1 MKVIDEIL
9 NEWSYRCHDGIVD
22 LTNPD
27 KVKILFE
34 ILKPMLKES
43 IDDDIL
49 NMLTNIEDTETKDKV
64 LKFLQNVN
72 KKEDKEEISQEK
84 KEMSPQSFK
93 IIHNKIEPYL
103 LNKGLPED
111 KILTIIAKFAKED
124 EEESLIKYYQKAH
137 KFDVNTDLSI
147 LDIPKKELNPNII
160 DSVYGLMRGSSG
172 TKGVGKEEYFLVAF
186 YSNVEKRKEGDL
198 TIDGEDYEVKGTSAF
213 VSDLTRGSFKEDVK
227 PHLEDFIEN
236 LIKESKS
243 KDILNKENK
252 TLEANLISI
261 LDKVKTEW
269 PDKIELMYKEY
280 VKTIKTTNNQ
290 ISNSDINQ
298 LFISNLQKE
307 LSKIYNNIDL
317 SSIAK
322 ENSFFINTFKKSI
335 AKNLIDNLKKDEKY
349 LFVSPEGK
357 IKVMQN
363 NEDLKKAIDKSEIKI
378 TALSDAIPRL
388 TFSQL

>member
-1 MKVIDEIL
+1 MNVIDNIL
-9 NEWSYRCHDGIVD
+9 LEWSYRCPDGIVD
-22 LTNPD
+22 MNDPN

-34 ILKPMLKES
+34 ILKPILKES

-49 NMLTNIEDTETKDKV
+49 NILTNIDDTETKDKV

-160 DSVYGLMRGSSG
+160 DSIYGLMRGSSG

-186 YSNVEKRKEGDL
+186 YNNIEKRKEGDL
-198 TIDGEDYEVKGTSAF
+198 TIDGEDYEVKGASTF
-213 VSDLTRGSFKEDVK
+213 VSDLTRGSFKDDVK
-227 PHLEDFIEN
+227 IHLENFIKN
-236 LIKESKS
+236 LIEESKS

-252 TLEANLISI
+252 TLETNFISI
-261 LDKVKTEW
+261 LDKGKTEW

-280 VKTIKTTNNQ
+280 IKTIKTTNKQ
-290 ISNSDINQ
+290 VTNSDINQ

-317 SSIAK
+317 SSIAR

-357 IKVMQN
+357 VKVIQN
-363 NEDLKKAIDKSEIKI
+363 NEDLKNAVDKNEIKI

-388 TFSQL
+388 TFS